1 MNGTLAGMD
10 PAFADAFATEW
21 IAAWNAH
28 DLPRVLAHYAEDF
41 EMTSP
46 MIGVFAGEA
55 SGRLRG
61 KAAVAAYWRK
71 ALELVPELR
80 FELATVLVGVD
91 SVTLCYKGARGR
103 FVAEVL
109 HFDRDRK
116 VARAFAH
123 YD

>member
-1 MNGTLAGMD
+1 MD
-10 PAFADAFATEW
+10 RAFADDFAAQW

-28 DLPRVLAHYAEDF
+28 DLARVLAHYADDF

-46 MIGVFAGEA
+46 MIVAIAGEG
-55 SGRLRG
+55 SGHLRG

-71 ALELVPELR
+71 ALDLVPDLH
-80 FELATVLVGVD
+80 FELASVLLGVD
-91 SVTLCYKGARGR
+91 SVTLCYQGARGR

-109 HFDRDRK
+109 HFDRERK